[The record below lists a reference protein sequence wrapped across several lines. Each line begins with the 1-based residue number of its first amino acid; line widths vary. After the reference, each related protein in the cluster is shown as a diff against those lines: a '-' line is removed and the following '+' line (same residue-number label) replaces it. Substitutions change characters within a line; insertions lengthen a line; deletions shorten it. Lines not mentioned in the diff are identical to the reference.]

1 MDREHKNDGC
11 TLVRS
16 QMESECSNLPHF
28 PEQTIEALVV
38 LAQPT
43 IQVCVEADIELA
55 EPALEI
61 KRSKKDVLLTQCK
74 LLPSLK
80 VNATMYR
87 HKLFLSGYIRKNIE
101 YATVNKVTTSAICGQ
116 MHHATAH
123 IPFHCCTTLDFTS
136 PLLLMG
142 ERNATEIPIMKT
154 DREGNFQEDR
164 QFSEIVT
171 YKEQPFCE
179 IVAVQFFE
187 LDFAPHHQIQKT
199 KELPNEHTFKT
210 IREKIVMELT
220 VKVLQKQQVQL
231 SSEMKVVHDKE
242 KIADQPIIVTE
253 ETMLNRLVQKKEEQ
267 IANENMQEQQ
277 DVELPDYSEEKK
289 TLLDEEEKMDLS

>member
-61 KRSKKDVLLTQCK
+61 KRSKKDVSLTQCK
-74 LLPSLK
+74 LLPGLK
-80 VNATMYR
+80 VDETMHR

-101 YATVNKVTTSAICGQ
+101 YATVNKVTSSAVCGP

-123 IPFHCCTTLDFTS
+123 IPFHCCTTLDFS
-136 PLLLMG
+136 SSLPLVG
-142 ERNATEIPIMKT
+142 ERNAMEMPIMQT
-154 DREGNFQEDR
+154 DKGGNFQEER

-187 LDFAPHHQIQKT
+187 IDFAPHHQKT
-199 KELPNEHTFKT
+199 KELPNEHTFKI

-231 SSEMKVVHDKE
+231 SNEMKVVHDKE
-242 KIADQPIIVTE
+242 LQAEQTIILTE

-267 IANENMQEQQ
+267 IANKNMQEQQ
-277 DVELPDYSEEKK
+277 DVELSDYSEEKK
-289 TLLDEEEKMDLS
+289 TLLDEKEKMDLS